1 VDAKIGP
8 AQGGVAEVTRREL
21 LAIAAGTSTLLGA
34 DDLDGRIR
42 DRIRNT
48 QATVCLYARNLE
60 TGATFGV
67 GENER
72 VSTASTIKLP
82 IMTAIFQAV
91 EDGRAKWTEQLTL
104 RDADKV
110 SGSGVL
116 REFSDGARI
125 AIPDLVHLMIVVSDN
140 TATNLLLDRFPAD
153 SVNAFIEKLGL
164 KETRSLR
171 KIRGDGNQLKQP
183 SGYSAAGN
191 IPENRRFG
199 IGVSTPREMVT
210 LLDRLEKGE
219 VVSPAASKE
228 MIAVLKRQ
236 QDNTGIRRRLGGM
249 AIANKTG
256 ALDHLRSD
264 VGIVY
269 SPQGRIAIAVT
280 VTDIR
285 AVDYSPDNPGS
296 LLIADLAP
304 MLVEGLGKTA
314 ANERK

>member
-1 VDAKIGP
+1 M
-8 AQGGVAEVTRREL
+8 
-21 LAIAAGTSTLLGA
+21 LAMAAGAPALFASA
-34 DDLDGRIR
+34 DLDARIR
-42 DRIRNT
+42 DRMRNT
-48 QATVCLYARNLE
+48 QATVTLYARNLD
-60 TGATFGV
+60 TGAAYGLS
-67 GENER
+67 ENER

-116 REFSDGARI
+116 REFSGGARI

-164 KETRSLR
+164 NETRSLR

-210 LLDRLEKGE
+210 LLERLEKGE

-228 MIAVLKRQ
+228 MIAVLERQ
-236 QDNTGIRRRLGGM
+236 QDNTGIRRHLGGM
-249 AIANKTG
+249 PVANKTG

-269 SPQGRIAIAVT
+269 SPQGRIAMAIT
-280 VTDIR
+280 VSGLP

-296 LLIADLAP
+296 LLIADIAP
-304 MLVEGLGKTA
+304 TLVEGLTA
-314 ANERK
+314 AN